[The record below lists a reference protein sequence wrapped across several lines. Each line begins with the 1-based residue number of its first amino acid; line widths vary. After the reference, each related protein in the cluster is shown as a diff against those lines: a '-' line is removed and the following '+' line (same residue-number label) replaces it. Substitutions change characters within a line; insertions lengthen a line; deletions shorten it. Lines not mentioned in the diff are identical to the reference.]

1 MKEFKVLSVLAVIFL
16 LCGCKKHGRLGVGED
31 LDTSECAYVHLYD
44 EKPTIMTSKKTKYT
58 WTDMDGKT
66 YPIYLTDTMCYV
78 AKECKMC
85 SLVFYKQLNK
95 GIFKEITKEKP

>member
-16 LCGCKKHGRLGVGED
+16 LCGCKKHGRFGLGDD
-31 LDTSECAYVHLYD
+31 LDTSECANVHLYD
-44 EKPTIMTSKKTKYT
+44 EKPTIMTSKMTKYT

-78 AKECKMC
+78 VKECESC
-85 SLVFYKQLNK
+85 SLVFYKQLDNEL
-95 GIFKEITKEKP
+95 FKEITKEKP